1 MGFCDGCLSIFIL
14 IIIHNYYNLN
24 KLYNL
29 IFYNMNKNK
38 TLNINK
44 KDGNNAIYTFN
55 NILYNL

>member
-1 MGFCDGCLSIFIL
+1 MD

-29 IFYNMNKNK
+29 NFYNMNKNK

>member
-1 MGFCDGCLSIFIL
+1 MD

-29 IFYNMNKNK
+29 IFYNMNKNQ
-38 TLNINK
+38 TLNINKKVFK

-55 NILYNL
+55 NIFMVYVVYL